1 MRPRGP
7 AALVALLLALFT
19 TPPAL
24 AEPGGVSVSPIRV
37 DLDAG
42 RRSGALTLQNFT
54 ERRYRFQVEVMRWT
68 QTPQGEDIY
77 APASGVLANPPLFEL
92 QPQAQQIVRVGL
104 LGEIPAGTEASYRIY
119 FTEIEQPQPA
129 AVSGLNVLLRLG
141 VPMFVAPV
149 AAARHRLEW
158 SARLQDGTLQLQADN
173 RGNVHERRAQLRIA
187 DAERGT
193 ALHAE
198 TGFRD
203 ILPGSRW
210 QWTFPAGTTAPAQLK
225 IEANTH
231 ENHEAVVVR
240 VDRP

>member
-1 MRPRGP
+1 MRPSGY
-7 AALVALLLALFT
+7 LVALLIALFT

-24 AEPGGVSVSPIRV
+24 AEPGGVSVSPVRV

-42 RRSGALTLQNFT
+42 QRTGALTLHNST

-68 QTPQGEDIY
+68 QTPQGDDVY
-77 APASGVLANPPLFEL
+77 APATGVLANPPLFEL
-92 QPQAQQIVRVGL
+92 VPQAQQIVRVGL
-104 LGEIPAGTEASYRIY
+104 LGEVPASIEASYRIY
-119 FTEIEQPQPA
+119 FNEIELPRPTA
-129 AVSGLNVLLRLG
+129 GSGLNVLLRLG

-149 AAARHRLEW
+149 GAAQHRLEW
-158 SARLQDGTLQLQADN
+158 SARLQDGALRLQADN
-173 RGNVHERRAQLRIA
+173 RGNVHERRAQLRVL

-193 ALHAE
+193 ALHAD

-231 ENHEAVVVR
+231 ENHEDVVVR